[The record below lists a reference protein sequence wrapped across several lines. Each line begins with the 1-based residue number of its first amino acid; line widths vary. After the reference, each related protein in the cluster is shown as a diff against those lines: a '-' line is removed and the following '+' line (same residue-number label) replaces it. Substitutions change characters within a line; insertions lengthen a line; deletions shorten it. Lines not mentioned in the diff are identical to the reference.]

1 MDREAFK
8 KRMQSLKS
16 YRENNPG
23 KGYWE
28 WKVEQFQTGG
38 EKTGYTT
45 YNAYGDITHRLPVSL
60 EEDTLN
66 IGLPDVVVTPRNNLN
81 LASAIAQGRNEVA
94 RGVADAATYVTP
106 LGDAEEVYQIYQ
118 DTKAGNYGS
127 ATAGLALMALP
138 GSIGRL
144 FRKGKNASKK
154 VSRLNITDIENNAK
168 VLTINPTLQK
178 VQTGDNTFFNDYAKK
193 LYQKEQSDIVKHNRE
208 FLKTFNKWNR
218 HYGYA
223 PIDLDLDK
231 QPDLAEEVIRNR
243 LNEHNTMVRGV
254 RDVYGKERA
263 NIDQIL
269 LSRGIEPTT
278 ENRLKF
284 FATTYAPSTGAGRS
298 GFTPKYQNEGALYT
312 SNSYNTAAGYAYNR
326 SGDEL
331 RGGVAKVRRPVQHYD
346 NLSDQ
351 ILASDFEFDPTRTSK
366 TQTYV
371 KYELPYLLQ
380 TGRSLKQ
387 DILKNRRVQFD
398 KELYDKLLGESTF
411 GSQKFKE
418 YSTMGIEPFNAAVKQ
433 QLDELKD
440 FGVDSKYFR
449 AFYLTGKDLIKD
461 GAKAIIARELS
472 GIALGIRYAQRKGSL
487 PENSLEES
495 KKILDNAIQHA
506 NRRIG
511 QLTSLYNRNRVEKE
525 IKKKV
530 KAKYHLIQKQ
540 ITEGEMLEVLQRNR
554 IPVNAQQYNLF
565 TTERLRRTTRNSG
578 NPYQHFIFTGP
589 VGQKALDFVEF
600 VDPSQYENLA
610 KSRMHRGNAV
620 ESLSRKSYQLGG
632 EVTNTRPVVNKDYDI
647 PMAQNGGEIQGQ
659 YALQPIQPS
668 RMQTIGRRILD
679 TATGFLPIAG
689 DLQSIGDAYTAA
701 RNRDWL
707 GLGLAG
713 LGIVPFIP
721 TVNKGAIT
729 NAIDKVLHRQ
739 AKANKVLEEFNRQRD
754 DVYESLIENEEAF
767 RRAANADRTSGSNY
781 LGTYQQLIR
790 EYGSDNLRDKVRM
803 EFDPNLYSTSTK
815 AQVNPDDPTYITINT
830 RYKDPDEL
838 DNAFKQINPGLIRH
852 EMGHITDVR
861 AGLDYTD
868 KLADPAKFVSDEK
881 LKEMFPSNYKNF
893 RTRIL
898 NRGSEIKSYMNE
910 FRQFL
915 YDHGDRDTKETVKS
929 FRRKLDAYG
938 KDFKNLRMIF
948 DSYKNPKQF
957 IKDYN
962 SVPLTSTDRNENL
975 V

>member
-45 YNAYGDITHRLPVSL
+45 YNAYGDITHHLPVSL

-66 IGLPDVVVTPRNNLN
+66 VGLPDVVITPRNNLN
-81 LASAIAQGRNEVA
+81 LASTIAQGRNEIA

-106 LGDAEEVYQIYQ
+106 LGDVEGAYQIYQ
-118 DTKAGNYGS
+118 DANAGNYGS
-127 ATAGLALMALP
+127 AMAGLALMALP
-138 GSIGRL
+138 GSIERL
-144 FRKGKNASKK
+144 FRRGKNASKK
-154 VSRLNITDIENNAK
+154 ISRLNIVDIENNAK

-178 VQTGDNTFFNDYAKK
+178 VQTGDNAFFNDQVKQ
-193 LYQKEQSDIVKHNRE
+193 LYQKEQADIIKHNRE

-223 PIDLDLDK
+223 PIDLNLAK
-231 QPDLAEEVIRNR
+231 QPDLAEKAIRDR
-243 LNEHNTMVRGV
+243 LDEHNTVVRGV
-254 RDVYGKERA
+254 RDVYGEERI
-263 NIDQIL
+263 NINKIL
-269 LSRGIEPTT
+269 RSKGIEPTV

-284 FATTYAPSTGAGRS
+284 FATTYAPNTGAGRS
-298 GFTPKYQNEGALYT
+298 GFTPKYQNEGVLYT

-331 RGGVAKVRRPVQHYD
+331 RGGVAKVRRSVQHYD

-351 ILASDFEFDPTRTSK
+351 ILASDFNFDPTRTSK

-387 DILKNRRVQFD
+387 DILKNKHMQFD
-398 KELYDKLLGESTF
+398 KGLYDKLLGETAF
-411 GSQKFKE
+411 GSWWFKE
-418 YSTMGIEPFNAAVKQ
+418 YSTKGAEPFNAVVEQ

-440 FGVDSKYFR
+440 FGIDSKYFK
-449 AFYLTGKDLIKD
+449 AFYLTGKDLVKD
-461 GAKAIIARELS
+461 GARKKIMNELTS
-472 GIALGIRYAQRKGSL
+472 VLRGLYDTQDRISRLEV
-487 PENSLEES
+487 PLEES
-495 KKILDNAIQHA
+495 KEILNDAIQKA
-506 NRRIG
+506 NRKIG
-511 QLTSLYNRNRVEKE
+511 QLVSLRNRNRIEKE
-525 IKKKV
+525 IKKN
-530 KAKYHLIQKQ
+530 AITKYHLMQNEV
-540 ITEGEMLEVLQRNR
+540 TEDEMLEVLQKNR

-565 TTERLRRTTRNSG
+565 TTESLKRTTRNFG

-600 VDPSQYENLA
+600 VDPSQYENLM
-610 KSRMHRGNAV
+610 KSRMHYGNIA
-620 ESLSRKSYQLGG
+620 EGLSRKSYQLGG
-632 EVTNTRPVVNKDYDI
+632 EVESKYPQFINGQRVNRWT
-647 PMAQNGGEIQGQ
+647 G
-659 YALQPIQPS
+659 QPI
-668 RMQTIGRRILD
+668 
-679 TATGFLPIAG
+679 ATGQATPVFDLRTAANFTPIG
-689 DLQSIGDAYTAA
+689 DVLTVRDAYTAA

-713 LGIVPFIP
+713 LGIMPFIP
-721 TVNKGAIT
+721 TVNKGAISD
-729 NAIDKVLHRQ
+729 AISKVLRRQ
-739 AKANKVLEEFNRQRD
+739 EKANKTLEEFNRQRD

-790 EYGSDNLRDKVRM
+790 EHGSDNLRDKVRM

-815 AQVNPDDPTYITINT
+815 AQVNPNDPTYITVNT
-830 RYKDPDEL
+830 RYRDPDEL
-838 DNAFKQINPGLIRH
+838 DDAFKQMNPGLIRH

-881 LKEMFPSNYKNF
+881 LKEMFPSNHEAF
-893 RTRIL
+893 RKKIL